1 VADPFGSAAPVKAQR
16 PRPESRAKRAG
27 PFTTKAAK
35 EWARAQGW
43 KILHSESFDNRLNRT
58 HDAWLASDI
67 ACSVPNSDPFEKR
80 GIVLIQAGQNG
91 EEKAHLAK
99 SQELAQKWAKTL
111 EVRPQD
117 CTLEL
122 VCQIHGWSF
131 LWVEFS
137 RGKKQPD
144 RQVWWVK

>member
-1 VADPFGSAAPVKAQR
+1 MADPFGSEMPVKRQR

-35 EWARAQGW
+35 EWARSLGW
-43 KILHSESFDNRLNRT
+43 RILHSESFDNRLNRT

-67 ACSVPNSDPFEKR
+67 ACSVAASDEFGMR
-80 GIVLIQAGQNG
+80 RIVLIQAGQSG
-91 EEKAHLAK
+91 EEKAHRVK
-99 SQELAQKWAKTL
+99 SQELAQKWAKHL
-111 EVRPQD
+111 QVKPED
-117 CTLEL
+117 CTLEM
-122 VCQIHGWSF
+122 VCQIHGWFF